1 MNWIEIKKSI
11 RESLMTR
18 GLSNPR
24 IRLKALDNIEDI
36 LRRLF
41 PEYLQNPNET
51 FGKTDK
57 KLLKE
62 SIAKH
67 KPNGKLNDAES
78 SVINEI
84 YYRIFI
90 I

>member
-1 MNWIEIKKSI
+1 MTMNWLGIKKSI

-18 GLSNPR
+18 GLKKPS
-24 IRLKALDNIEDI
+24 IRLNALVNIEDI
-36 LRRLF
+36 LRKHY
-41 PEYLQNPNET
+41 PEYLQNPSET
-51 FGKTDK
+51 FGKIEK

-62 SIAKH
+62 AIAKY

-84 YYRIFI
+84 KNN
-90 I
+90 